1 MKCNVLLLIFL
12 LWNGICCGNDIKK
25 FILLPGKVELM
36 LYCFPIYVG
45 TPQQYRLF
53 DIDLKE
59 QFNHFSFTLPNSS
72 SFNVISK
79 NEMIIVKDTQYIYNL
94 IQEKVRI
101 GKDNNVIEVNSLLK
115 FYNFLSSFDTD
126 NSLTFAFDIKDKE
139 HSLLHA
145 LFNQNEITILS
156 FGLFQDKTGKVLD
169 MYLGGFPTSMISSMK
184 VFTCPVNLSY
194 SSWGCTLNKV
204 IINSNDN
211 EIGVYINRDKSYF
224 QTRRN
229 LIFTPFAFWNEFK
242 AKYLDDYVKNNI
254 CENKYVYYFYCDN
267 SIVDV
272 FPKISFVF
280 ESTIITIDN
289 KYLFRNIGNR
299 KEFLMFPNENN
310 LSEWE
315 FGAGFMMGFPM
326 EFNYETSAISFYSNN
341 TFISEKEYL
350 KAKSIVYLNS
360 NEQFNVQPS
369 MNISVWLIQGNI
381 IFILIGI
388 AIGIV
393 IYKKYFHFE
402 NMKKCTVKYNSKSVF
417 NK

>member
-12 LWNGICCGNDIKK
+12 LWNGICCGNDMKRV
-25 FILLPGKVELM
+25 ILLPGKVELM
-36 LYCFPIYVG
+36 LYSFPIYVG

-72 SFNVISK
+72 SFHVIDK
-79 NEMIIVKDTQYIYNL
+79 NEMIIVKDTQYIYDL
-94 IQEKVRI
+94 IHEKVRI
-101 GKDNNVIEVNSLLK
+101 SKDNNVIEVNSLLK

-145 LFNQNEITILS
+145 LFTQNEITILS

-169 MYLGGFPTSMISSMK
+169 LYLGGFPTTMISSMK
-184 VFTCPVNLSY
+184 VFVCPVNLSY

-204 IINSNDN
+204 IVDSNNDN

-224 QTRRN
+224 QSRRN
-229 LIFTPFAFWNEFK
+229 QIYTPISFWNEFK
-242 AKYLDDYVKNNI
+242 AKYLDDYVKKNI

-267 SIVDV
+267 NIVDI

-289 KYLFRNIGNR
+289 KYLFRKIGNK
-299 KEFLMFPNENN
+299 KELLIFPNENN
-310 LSEWE
+310 SCEWE
-315 FGAGFMMGFPM
+315 LGVGFMMAFPM
-326 EFNYETSAISFYSNN
+326 EFNYETSSISFYSNN
-341 TFISEKEYL
+341 TFKSEKEYL
-350 KAKSIVYLNS
+350 KTKSIIYLNS

-369 MNISVWLIQGNI
+369 FNISMWLIELNI
-381 IFILIGI
+381 IFILIG
-388 AIGIV
+388 IGIV
-393 IYKKYFHFE
+393 IYKKYFQSE
-402 NMKKCTVKYNSKSVF
+402 NIKKCPMKYNNKNVF

>member
-12 LWNGICCGNDIKK
+12 LWNGICCRNDIKK

-59 QFNHFSFTLPNSS
+59 EFNHFSFTLPNSS

-101 GKDNNVIEVNSLLK
+101 SKDNNVIEVNSLLK

-169 MYLGGFPTSMISSMK
+169 MYLGGFPTSMISSMN

-242 AKYLDDYVKNNI
+242 AKYLDDY
-254 CENKYVYYFYCDN
+254 C
-267 SIVDV
+267 
-272 FPKISFVF
+272 
-280 ESTIITIDN
+280 
-289 KYLFRNIGNR
+289 
-299 KEFLMFPNENN
+299 
-310 LSEWE
+310 
-315 FGAGFMMGFPM
+315 
-326 EFNYETSAISFYSNN
+326 
-341 TFISEKEYL
+341 
-350 KAKSIVYLNS
+350 
-360 NEQFNVQPS
+360 
-369 MNISVWLIQGNI
+369 
-381 IFILIGI
+381 
-388 AIGIV
+388 
-393 IYKKYFHFE
+393 
-402 NMKKCTVKYNSKSVF
+402 
-417 NK
+417 